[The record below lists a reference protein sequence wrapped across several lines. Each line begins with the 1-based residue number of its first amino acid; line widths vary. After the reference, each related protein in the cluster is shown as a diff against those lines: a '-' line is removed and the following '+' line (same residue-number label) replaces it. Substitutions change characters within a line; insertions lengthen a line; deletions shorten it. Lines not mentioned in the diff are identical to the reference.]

1 MKILLAD
8 DHWIIRE
15 SIKRA
20 VQSIKMQ
27 PEIFE
32 AASFDEA
39 LALLAEHS
47 DIELLLTD
55 LMMPGFTEFEGLRML
70 RMQHPD
76 VPVAVISVHEDRA
89 HVMRAIEEGVV
100 GYIPKSASGE
110 DVLRALQLLLD
121 GNVAFPR
128 HILQS
133 RPDASP
139 LVGSKADDGSLA
151 GELTPR
157 EMEVFQL
164 ASAAHTNEEIARQL
178 NLSPNTVRVHLRNL
192 SIKLKQSERGKLK
205 LTSSGRQD

>member
-15 SIKRA
+15 SIKHA
-20 VQSIKMQ
+20 VQSIKLE

-39 LALLAEHS
+39 LALLGEHS
-47 DIELLLTD
+47 DIDLLLTD
-55 LMMPGFTEFEGLRML
+55 LMMPGFTEFEGLRVL
-70 RMQHPD
+70 RLRHPD

-128 HILQS
+128 QILQS
-133 RPDASP
+133 RPTGPSFAKGKTDGAADAS
-139 LVGSKADDGSLA
+139 
-151 GELTPR
+151 ELTPR

-164 ASAAHTNEEIARQL
+164 ASAAYSNEEIAKSL

-192 SIKLKQSERGKLK
+192 SVKLKHSEREQLK
-205 LTSSGRQD
+205 PTSSERQD

>member
-15 SIKRA
+15 SIKHA

-39 LALLAEHS
+39 LTLLGEHS
-47 DIELLLTD
+47 DIDLMLTD
-55 LMMPGFTEFEGLRML
+55 LMMPGFTEFEGLRVL
-70 RMQHPD
+70 RQRHPD
-76 VPVAVISVHEDRA
+76 VPVAVISVHEERE
-89 HVMRAIEEGVV
+89 HVMRAIDEGVI

-128 HILQS
+128 QILQS
-133 RPDASP
+133 RPAGPSFAK
-139 LVGSKADDGSLA
+139 SKTESTAA
-151 GELTPR
+151 TGELTPR

-164 ASAAHTNEEIARQL
+164 ASAAYSNEQIAVSL

-192 SIKLKQSERGKLK
+192 SVKLNQSEREKLKQTLSER
-205 LTSSGRQD
+205 QD

>member
-15 SIKRA
+15 SLKHA
-20 VQSIKMQ
+20 VQSIKVQ

-39 LALLAEHS
+39 LTLLREHP
-47 DIELLLTD
+47 DIDLMLTD
-55 LMMPGFTEFEGLRML
+55 LMMPGFTEFEGLRVL
-70 RMQHPD
+70 RLRHPD
-76 VPVAVISVHEDRA
+76 VPVAVISVHEERA
-89 HVMRAIEEGVV
+89 HVMRAIEEGVI

-110 DVLRALQLLLD
+110 DMLRALQLLLD

-128 HILQS
+128 QILQS
-133 RPDASP
+133 KPA
-139 LVGSKADDGSLA
+139 GSSFAKSKTESSDTP

-164 ASAAHTNEEIARQL
+164 ASAAYSNEEIAKSL

-192 SIKLKQSERGKLK
+192 SVKLKPSERDQLK
-205 LTSSGRQD
+205 GTSVERQE